1 MGPTF
6 FKLLEG
12 AARQFGNR
20 EFMADGTFRATF
32 HQLYAGSRIVAKRLH
47 EEGVGPGDLVLVC
60 VPNWIEYLHIY
71 AATSACKAVFATC
84 SVGLKRSGFLDLV
97 DLVNPRAVFVAHEE
111 HLEALRESGY
121 GGLVVGVRL
130 ADPSCLA
137 YESIVDMSVVAY
149 SHDAPSGLLP
159 LADLPFEPASSIDVS
174 TIIFTSGS
182 TGAPKGVMSTAFAHD
197 YVSSQVALSIRPTQD
212 DVFFVPVSFCHIFGL
227 CNGILIPLKHG
238 SRLVVSDAYSPARAL
253 DLIDRE
259 GCTIQFGVPTMYI
272 RQLRVS
278 VEQGRPY
285 SLRAAITGGAKTPE
299 GLICA
304 YEEKVG
310 CRLLSSYGM
319 SETTGGV
326 TATYYD
332 DLERHRA
339 ETDGLP
345 IDGALVRILSRE
357 GEDLPCGQIGEIA
370 VKTPGIMAGYYTGGP
385 VVRDLSLADAWF
397 RTGDLG
403 WLDAEGYVHTT
414 GRIKDMI
421 IRGGINIFPHEVEVV
436 YKRLPALR
444 EVCLMGYASG
454 DLGERTC
461 LVVSFSSDEDALSED
476 ELRQFGR
483 DHLEKDKVPDKVL
496 VLPELPRLHS
506 GKLDKVNIRVLIES
520 RFGQNAQA

>member
-12 AARQFGNR
+12 AAQQFGNR
-20 EFMADGTFRATF
+20 EFMADGAFRATF
-32 HQLYAGSRIVAKRLH
+32 HQLYAGSRMLAKRLH
-47 EEGVGPGDLVLVC
+47 GEGVGSDDVVLVC

-71 AATSACKAVFATC
+71 AATSACGAVFATC
-84 SVGLKRSGFLDLV
+84 SAGLKKSGFLDLV
-97 DLVNPRAVFVAHEE
+97 DLVKPRAVFVAQDE
-111 HLEALRESGY
+111 HLEALQESGY

-137 YESIVDMSVVAY
+137 YDSIVDMSVVAFE
-149 SHDAPSGLLP
+149 HDAPSGLLP
-159 LADLPFEPASSIDVS
+159 LIDLPFEPASSIDVS
-174 TIIFTSGS
+174 SIIFTSGS

-197 YVSSQVALSIRPTQD
+197 YVSSQVALSIKPTED

-238 SRLVVSDAYSPARAL
+238 ARLVVSDAYSPVRAL
-253 DLIDRE
+253 ELIERE

-278 VEQGRPY
+278 VEQGKPF

-299 GLICA
+299 GLVLE

-326 TATYYD
+326 TATSCD
-332 DLERHRA
+332 DLERRRI
-339 ETDGLP
+339 ETDGFP
-345 IDGALVRILSRE
+345 IEGAHVRILSRE
-357 GEDLPCGQIGEIA
+357 GAELPCGQIGEIA

-385 VVRDLSLADAWF
+385 VVCDPALTDAWF

-403 WLDAEGYVHTT
+403 WLDGEGYVHMT

-436 YKRLPALR
+436 YKRLPGLR

-461 LVVSFSSDEDALSED
+461 LAVSLAPGAEEPSEDAL
-476 ELRQFGR
+476 RRFGR

-496 VLPELPRLHS
+496 ILPELPHLHS
-506 GKLDKVNIRVLIES
+506 GKLDKVSLREIVES
-520 RFGQNAQA
+520 RFGRNAQV